1 MHVDTLTDKV
11 TARQADSQVKWPNR
25 LKLNNNVKEQNK
37 KKTKKNAYSPTYY
50 QNSKQ
55 TLKSF
60 LIKKNASYNYIH
72 TNKLKSL

>member
-37 KKTKKNAYSPTYY
+37 KTKK
-50 QNSKQ
+50 
-55 TLKSF
+55 LHIV
-60 LIKKNASYNYIH
+60 LH
-72 TNKLKSL
+72 TIRIVNKL

>member
-37 KKTKKNAYSPTYY
+37 KKNLKKC
-50 QNSKQ
+50 
-55 TLKSF
+55 
-60 LIKKNASYNYIH
+60 I
-72 TNKLKSL
+72 